1 MNAKPLP
8 LLLFTFTLIACSA
21 GAPPTTRPSGSPAPG
36 TPAPTG
42 TAPAP
47 TAPIAPTPT
56 GPTPTGPTPAGVE
69 RRDFLSVSVVV
80 DGQPRALVPN
90 TVIRIGF
97 RDGRISASAGCNSFG
112 GAYRIDGDRLIIDGG
127 SMTEMGCDAPRHGQD
142 DWLFGLLEA
151 DPQIALDGDNLVL
164 TAADGNTVITL
175 LDREVAE
182 PDLPLEGATWTL
194 TSIVTGDVASSVPA
208 GVVATI
214 TFNADGSVAINPG
227 CNSVGGRYAIDGD
240 TIAFTDLITTD
251 MACQGPAGDVE
262 AAVMSILTADPI
274 SLGVQSNSL
283 TLAALG
289 NGLVLTGTNASD
301 V

>member
-8 LLLFTFTLIACSA
+8 LLILTLTLIACTA
-21 GAPPTTRPSGSPAPG
+21 GAPPTASPTGSPAPG
-36 TPAPTG
+36 APSP

-47 TAPIAPTPT
+47 TALGPTPIPTAPTPD
-56 GPTPTGPTPAGVE
+56 GVE
-69 RRDFLSVSVVV
+69 RRDFLSTSVT
-80 DGQPRALVPN
+80 DGGQPRALVPN

-97 RDGRISASAGCNSFG
+97 RDGHISASAGCNSFG
-112 GAYRIDGDRLIIDGG
+112 AAYLIDGDRLMVDGG
-127 SMTEMGCDAPRHGQD
+127 SITEMGCDGPRHAQD

-151 DPQIALDGDNLVL
+151 DPAIALDGDNLVL
-164 TAADGNTVITL
+164 TSADGNTVITL

-194 TSIVTGDVASSVPA
+194 NSIVTGDAASSVPA

-214 TFNADGSVAINPG
+214 AFNADGTVAINPG

-240 TIAFTDLITTD
+240 TITFTDLITTD

-274 SLGVQSNSL
+274 SFGVQSNSL
-283 TLAALG
+283 TLAAGG